1 MALNDLKLDN
11 ELMDISF
18 SAGDIETLQNSRSV
32 AQDLRVALFKSLF
45 ICLND
50 DRVSIEE
57 IEQIIEDTILQDKRI
72 DFDSVDIT
80 IKTVNNKLSFYILFN
95 VIDSDNLEN
104 ISFNENDI

>member
-18 SAGDIETLQNSRSV
+18 VNGDIETLQNSRSV

-72 DFDSVDIT
+72 DFDSVKIE
-80 IKTVNNKLSFYILFN
+80 IKTVSNQLSFYILFN
-95 VIDSDNLEN
+95 VIDSDNLET
-104 ISFNENDI
+104 ISFNENEI

>member
-18 SAGDIETLQNSRSV
+18 VNGDIETLQNSRSV

-72 DFDSVDIT
+72 DFDSVKIE
-80 IKTVNNKLSFYILFN
+80 IKTISNQLSFYILFN
-95 VIDSDNLEN
+95 VIDSDNLETV
-104 ISFNENDI
+104 SFNENEI

>member
-1 MALNDLKLDN
+1 
-11 ELMDISF
+11 MDISF
-18 SAGDIETLQNSRSV
+18 VNGDIETLQNSRSV

-72 DFDSVDIT
+72 DFDSVKIE
-80 IKTVNNKLSFYILFN
+80 IKTISNQLSFYILFN
-95 VIDSDNLEN
+95 VIDSDNLETV
-104 ISFNENDI
+104 SFNENDI

>member
-72 DFDSVDIT
+72 DFDSVKINIYST
-80 IKTVNNKLSFYILFN
+80 NNNLSFNILFN
-95 VIDSDNLEN
+95 AIDSDNLESV
-104 ISFNENDI
+104 SFGQNDI